1 MGMAYNYTEGTGRC
15 KKMSNGQRENT
26 MLQSKDVHTAE
37 ILNAELLAAY
47 IKSKSCVLYLFT
59 GHNNGPRSKL
69 LPMFVLKKL

>member
-1 MGMAYNYTEGTGRC
+1 
-15 KKMSNGQRENT
+15 